1 MSRILPLV
9 NKLDETN
16 LLFLTEAFT
25 ISAYYIKVNGFGAY
39 LKKILL
45 LTAELLVKHREA
57 VLFEKNLSEIPGFIR
72 PERRVNIE
80 IGTPD
85 DVPGLTRLLPRWP
98 ARIFENRLLRGDI
111 FFIAEIGNQVV
122 HQTWIS
128 FKDPYVSLLNRR
140 IVLKEREAFLYH
152 IYTRPELRGKKICTA
167 VQRRV
172 LRYLKAQECKKCFFL
187 VNLKA
192 YRLGRAYEKVFG
204 TQKGTFISYW
214 RILGYRSYRRRPYR
228 GVK

>member
-1 MSRILPLV
+1 MSRILTMV
-9 NKLDETN
+9 NKLYETN

-45 LTAELLVKHREA
+45 SIAEIFVKHREA

-85 DVPGLTRLLPRWP
+85 DIPGLTRLLPRWP
-98 ARIFENRLLRGDI
+98 ARIFKNRLLRGDI
-111 FFIAEIGNQVV
+111 FFIAEIGNQIV

-140 IVLKEREAFLYH
+140 IVLKEREAYLYH
-152 IYTRPELRGKKICTA
+152 IYTAAEFRGNSILPAATSK
-167 VQRRV
+167 V
-172 LRYLKAQECKKCFFL
+172 LGYLKAQGYKRLFFL
-187 VNLKA
+187 VDLKA
-192 YRLGRAYEKVFG
+192 HRSARAYQRISTAE
-204 TQKGTFISYW
+204 KGTVISHR
-214 RILGYRSYRRRPYR
+214 RIFGWRSYRYAPYE
-228 GVK
+228 

>member
-1 MSRILPLV
+1 MV
-9 NKLDETN
+9 NRLDKIG
-16 LLFLTEAFT
+16 LFFLTEAFT

-80 IGTPD
+80 IGAPD

-98 ARIFENRLLRGDI
+98 ARIFKNRLLRGDI
-111 FFIAEIGNQVV
+111 FFIAEIGNQIV

-140 IVLKEREAFLYH
+140 IVLKEREKH
-152 IYTRPELRGKKICTA
+152 S
-167 VQRRV
+167 
-172 LRYLKAQECKKCFFL
+172 
-187 VNLKA
+187 
-192 YRLGRAYEKVFG
+192 
-204 TQKGTFISYW
+204 FIIS
-214 RILGYRSYRRRPYR
+214 IQGQN
-228 GVK
+228 